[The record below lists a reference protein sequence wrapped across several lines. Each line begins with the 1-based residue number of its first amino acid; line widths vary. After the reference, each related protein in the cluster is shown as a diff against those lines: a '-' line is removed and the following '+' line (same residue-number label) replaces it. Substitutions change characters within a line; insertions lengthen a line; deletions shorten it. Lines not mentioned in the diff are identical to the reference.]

1 MDRDLFFSHSRLVKL
16 CCIALPI
23 ALIVCSVLA
32 LVPPAQVPLAMLG
45 DNALHAGAFFVLA
58 ALLDIAWPDGSL
70 SAKILWLT
78 AYGSAIEL
86 AQSLHPLRTMMFDD
100 LVADIVG
107 LSLYFASTP
116 LLKHLPII
124 RLRWH
129 KPE

>member
-1 MDRDLFFSHSRLVKL
+1 MNRDLFFSHTRLVKL
-16 CCIALPI
+16 SCIALPI
-23 ALIVCSVLA
+23 ALFTCSVFA
-32 LVPPAQVPLAMLG
+32 LVPPAQIPLAMIG
-45 DNALHAGAFFVLA
+45 DDALHAGAFFVLA
-58 ALLDIAWPDGSL
+58 ALLDMAWPEGSL

-78 AYGSAIEL
+78 IYGAAIEL
-86 AQSLHPLRTMMFDD
+86 VQNLHPLRSMMLDD

-116 LLKHLPII
+116 LLKRVPIL